1 MSNVFAD
8 FLQNSGLYDQIEIT
22 PENIYDLISLVAGNV
37 KLDVYCKEC
46 GTNRVFTISPILQY
60 QVHETNTTFDV
71 DADYLYKHLEGI
83 QKAYKTFNIR
93 NTVISPQ
100 QSSDPWHWSDSF
112 TDRATRILLFQF
124 ECSMDA
130 SHHLDYIVLTDR
142 HFMRKIGQYPS
153 VADLT
158 HPELDNYKKDI
169 SEEDRKELRKAIG
182 LSAQGIGVGS
192 YVYLRRVFERIIDKA
207 KDYAKDHAGENNGFN
222 LADYQKAKMDQKI
235 KMLRRYLPAILTE
248 NKRIYSI
255 ISKGIHELSEE
266 ECNEYFPIMQEA
278 IFMILR
284 QCKQKREEL
293 ESSKAI
299 TSKIAKIAEKMKE

>member
-1 MSNVFAD
+1 MSNIFAD

-60 QVHETNTTFDV
+60 QVHETSTTFDV
-71 DADYLYKHLEGI
+71 DADYLYKHLERI
-83 QKAYKTFNIR
+83 QKAYNIR
-93 NTVISPQ
+93 NNIISDQ
-100 QSSDPWHWSDSF
+100 QPSDAWSWSDSF
-112 TDRATRILLFQF
+112 TEPATRILLFQF
-124 ECSMDA
+124 VCSMDV

-158 HPELDNYKKDI
+158 FPELDVYKKDI
-169 SEEDRKELRKAIG
+169 SQEDRKELRKAIG

-207 KDYAKDHAGENNGFN
+207 KDYAVEDNRFN
-222 LADYQKAKMDQKI
+222 FVDYQKAKMDQKI
-235 KMLRRYLPAILTE
+235 QMLRSYLPAILTE

-266 ECNEYFPIMQEA
+266 ECIEYFPIMQEA

-284 QCKQKREEL
+284 QWKQKREDI
-293 ESSKAI
+293 ESTKTIA
-299 TSKIAKIAEKMKE
+299 SKIAKIAEKMKE